1 MNEGRILTY
10 GKKAVTIQNKQK
22 NQFYA
27 PINEVEDLIIPFL
40 RYPLHP
46 IYVTYDIDYN
56 NYSGEANGIKRYYA
70 YNVKIIDS
78 IIV

>member
-10 GKKAVTIQNKQK
+10 GKKAVTIQNKEK

-27 PINEVEDLIIPFL
+27 PINDIEDLIIPFL
-40 RYPLHP
+40 REPMHA

-56 NYSGEANGIKRYYA
+56 NYAGEANGKKRYYA

-78 IIV
+78 III